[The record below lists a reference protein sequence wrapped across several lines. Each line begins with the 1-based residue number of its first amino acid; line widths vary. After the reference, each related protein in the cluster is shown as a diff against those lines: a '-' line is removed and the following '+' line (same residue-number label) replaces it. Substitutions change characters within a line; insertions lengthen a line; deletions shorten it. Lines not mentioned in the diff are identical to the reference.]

1 MMDCT
6 LSVYT
11 KGGLLFIHPQ
21 GGIALL
27 KRTMIVVLFF
37 SLFMGAVPKEAT
49 AGGSA
54 WAVIDADTGRLLD
67 GNNENVRL
75 PIASLTKIWTALTFI
90 ESGSSF
96 GEVTISPQASSAEG
110 SSIYLQQGMVID
122 AETLLYGLMLR
133 SGNDAAYALAEQA
146 GGSPEGFVDLM
157 NDKAQMYGLK
167 HSVFTNPSGLHDD
180 RHLSTAYE
188 TALMLR
194 YAMDND
200 QFRKIAKTKNYSYE
214 GESQAYSWRN
224 KHRLIHSEPTAIA
237 GKTGFTK
244 VAGRTL
250 ATYFEKDGKNIIVVT
265 LDNSDDWNTHKSL
278 ANKVFSTYKLVTA
291 AKKGTY
297 AILPGVEA
305 ELETPIRLLLKKG
318 EKAKLQNIIRIPQG
332 KNKRSTGLWTVTFDN
347 EPLIASEITIKQ

>member
-1 MMDCT
+1 M
-6 LSVYT
+6 
-11 KGGLLFIHPQ
+11 
-21 GGIALL
+21 

-37 SLFMGAVPKEAT
+37 SLFLGAVPKEAA

-67 GNNENVRL
+67 GSNENARL

-96 GEVTISPQASSAEG
+96 GDMTISPQAASAEG
-110 SSIYLQQGMVID
+110 SSIYLQQDMVID

-133 SGNDAAYALAEQA
+133 SGNDAAYALSEQA
-146 GGSPEGFVDLM
+146 GGSLEGFVDLM
-157 NDKAQMYGLK
+157 NKQAQVYGLK
-167 HSVFTNPSGLHDD
+167 QTVFTNPSGLHDD
-180 RHLSTAYE
+180 HHLSTAYE

-200 QFRKIAKTKNYSYE
+200 QFRKIAMTKNHSYE

-244 VAGRTL
+244 AAGRTL
-250 ATYFEKDGKNIIVVT
+250 ATYFEKDGKHVIVVT
-265 LDNSDDWNTHKSL
+265 LNNSDDWNTHKSL
-278 ANKVFSTYKLVTA
+278 ANQVFSTYKLTTV
-291 AKKGTY
+291 AKKGRYT
-297 AILPGVEA
+297 ILPGVEA
-305 ELETPIRLLLKKG
+305 ELATPIQLLLKKG
-318 EKAKLQNIIRIPQG
+318 EKARLQNVIRIPQG
-332 KNKRSTGLWTVTFDN
+332 KSERSTGLWTVFIDN
-347 EPLIASEITIKQ
+347 EPLIASEIIIKQ